1 MITFVMKE
9 NSNTEST
16 SNIIDQHDDTIQNRT
31 HNNGKEYLRGM
42 LNKLMKIKLS
52 DGRIL
57 IGVFLCTD
65 RDSNVILGSC
75 SEYVLDQGGDTNT
88 NPKQAE
94 EESDSIGGEAND
106 ELDPIFNIEPR
117 ILGLAMVPGKHIV
130 SIHLDEIPSSS
141 STSFAKA
148 PVNSP
153 TTGHRQLVV
162 EEGIPTN
169 LTEKSDSD
177 VEDLTQKIESMYT

>member
-1 MITFVMKE
+1 MKE
-9 NSNTEST
+9 CSNTELT
-16 SNIIDQHDDTIQNRT
+16 SNIVNQEDDTIQNRT
-31 HNNGKEYLRGM
+31 QNNGKEYLRGM

-88 NPKQAE
+88 SPKQAD
-94 EESDSIGGEAND
+94 EESDLIGDEVND

-153 TTGHRQLVV
+153 TSNHKQLVV
-162 EEGIPTN
+162 EESISTN
-169 LTEKSDSD
+169 LTEKCDSD

>member
-1 MITFVMKE
+1 
-9 NSNTEST
+9 
-16 SNIIDQHDDTIQNRT
+16 
-31 HNNGKEYLRGM
+31 
-42 LNKLMKIKLS
+42 MKIKLS

-88 NPKQAE
+88 SPKQAD
-94 EESDSIGGEAND
+94 EESDLIGDEVND

-153 TTGHRQLVV
+153 TSNHKQLVV
-162 EEGIPTN
+162 EESISTN
-169 LTEKSDSD
+169 LTEKCDSD

>member
-1 MITFVMKE
+1 MKDTSTVTPDATTQE
-9 NSNTEST
+9 DDDKNPGETSESGT
-16 SNIIDQHDDTIQNRT
+16 
-31 HNNGKEYLRGM
+31 GKEYLSGM

-75 SEYVLDQGGDTNT
+75 SEYVMDQGNEDGEPERPDDATN
-88 NPKQAE
+88 
-94 EESDSIGGEAND
+94 
-106 ELDPIFNIEPR
+106 ELNEYDPTLNIEPR

-130 SIHLDEIPSSS
+130 SIHLDELPESQNMSNV
-141 STSFAKA
+141 

-153 TTGHRQLVV
+153 VPVRRAKEM
-162 EEGIPTN
+162 EEGSNIN
-169 LTEKSDSD
+169 LTEDSFD
-177 VEDLTQKIESMYT
+177 IDLEAATKKIESMYT

>member
-1 MITFVMKE
+1 MSLEKDIRTLEK
-9 NSNTEST
+9 
-16 SNIIDQHDDTIQNRT
+16 NISIAK
-31 HNNGKEYLRGM
+31 GKEYLREM

-75 SEYVLDQGGDTNT
+75 SEYVVDQGNEDESRPVDATN
-88 NPKQAE
+88 KVE
-94 EESDSIGGEAND
+94 DSEF
-106 ELDPIFNIEPR
+106 DPTLNIEPR

-130 SIHLDEIPSSS
+130 SIHLDELPESQNISNV
-141 STSFAKA
+141 

-153 TTGHRQLVV
+153 VPVRRANEL
-162 EEGIPTN
+162 EEGSNIN
-169 LTEKSDSD
+169 LSNDSFD
-177 VEDLTQKIESMYT
+177 VDLEAATKKIESMYT